1 MNTRLQSMRSWLK
14 RMGYQD
20 YRLDPASADASFRA
34 YWRLVVRQESF
45 IIMDAPPDKEPCA
58 DFIRVACKLRDA
70 GLSAPEIIDC
80 DLVQGFLLLT
90 DFGDQ
95 DYLSALD
102 QDNLPRLYGDAL
114 DALHV
119 MQARIGSDDLP
130 DYDEAL
136 LRREMALFHD
146 WFLQRLLQIEL
157 TPTQQAGWKKINRIL
172 VDNALM
178 QPQVFVHRD
187 YHSRNLM
194 RLDSHNPGILD
205 FQDAVRGP
213 LTYDLVSL
221 LRDCYIAW
229 PQAQIERMALDF
241 YRQARESARVSVDAD
256 QFMCWFD
263 RMGVQRHLKAIG
275 IFARLKIR
283 DGKDRYLKDIP
294 RIFAYLHE
302 VCGRDSSLLPLLQLI
317 EALDLVGRI
326 EGLNN
331 R

>member
-20 YRLDPASADASFRA
+20 YRFDPASADASFRA

-58 DFIRVACKLRDA
+58 DFIRIACKLRDA
-70 GLSAPEIIDC
+70 GLNAPEIIDC
-80 DLVQGFLLLT
+80 DLAQGFLLLT

-157 TPTQQAGWKKINRIL
+157 TPTQQAGWKKINKIL

-229 PQAQIERMALDF
+229 PQAQIEGMALDF